1 MKRTYKQKIDFILNY
16 NADFEGDDSL
26 LHLLDDCLDMLTEE
40 QLKEIYNKGNYEE
53 DYEKAWE
60 DYEFYKV
67 FYRKEEPDD

>member
-1 MKRTYKQKIDFILNY
+1 MKRTYRQKIDFILNY
-16 NADFEGDDSL
+16 NEDFGSDDSL

-67 FYRKEEPDD
+67 FYGKEEPDD